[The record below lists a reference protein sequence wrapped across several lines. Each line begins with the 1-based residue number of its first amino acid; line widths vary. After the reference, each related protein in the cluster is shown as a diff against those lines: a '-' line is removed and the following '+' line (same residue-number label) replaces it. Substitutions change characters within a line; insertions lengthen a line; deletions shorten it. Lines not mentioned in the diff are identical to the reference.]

1 MADKKIIDFS
11 LDDLLNPQ
19 ESRVTKT
26 TDGMVCTIYGYGGL
40 GKTPVAA
47 RMEKPYYLA
56 FGKSGL
62 SGLNG
67 VPFKSINS
75 WSDFKKFNKTLT
87 DPKNFDVLHERFQT
101 IIFDEMEVLWKYC
114 ERYVANCEGVNK
126 IKEGNGG
133 YGLWGDLKDEWES
146 EMLKVI
152 GSGFCIMFILHT
164 APDDTGKQFPVGDVK
179 RMLPIIINHSE
190 IVGYVRGNGVDQ
202 DTGKPIHSSLILA
215 GSDECFARTR
225 NDYFDPIIEDF
236 TAENLVN
243 AYYKAIERQEKAEG
257 ITAVS
262 KQERDEMFETPKRDF
277 NDLMDA
283 VVKAGEQVMEK
294 YGSKEKLTEV
304 VENVLGK
311 GALVSTC
318 TPKQQEAV
326 EVILSDLEALL

>member
-1 MADKKIIDFS
+1 MEDKKIIDFS
-11 LDDLLNPQ
+11 LDDLLNPE
-19 ESRVTKT
+19 ESRVAKT
-26 TDGMVCTIYGYGGL
+26 TDGMVCLIYGYGGL

-47 RMEKPYYLA
+47 HMEKPYYLA

-62 SGLNG
+62 SGLNR

-75 WSDFKKFNKTLT
+75 WADFKKFNKTLT
-87 DPKNFDVLHERFQT
+87 DKANFKVLHERFQT

-114 ERYVANCEGVNK
+114 EKYVANCEGVNK

-146 EMLKVI
+146 ELLKVI

-164 APDDTGKQFPVGDVK
+164 APDETGRQFPVGDVK
-179 RMLPIIINHSE
+179 RMLPILINHSE

-202 DTGKPIHSSLILA
+202 DTGRPIHSSLVLA

-236 TAENLVN
+236 TAENLVK
-243 AYYKAIERQEKAEG
+243 AYYTAIERQEKAEG
-257 ITAVS
+257 IEAVT
-262 KQERDEMFETPKRDF
+262 KEERDELFETSKRDF
-277 NDLMDA
+277 DDLMDA
-283 VVKAGEQVMEK
+283 VMKAGEAVVEK
-294 YGSKEKLTEV
+294 YGSKDKITEV

-326 EVILSDLEALL
+326 EIILNDLESLL